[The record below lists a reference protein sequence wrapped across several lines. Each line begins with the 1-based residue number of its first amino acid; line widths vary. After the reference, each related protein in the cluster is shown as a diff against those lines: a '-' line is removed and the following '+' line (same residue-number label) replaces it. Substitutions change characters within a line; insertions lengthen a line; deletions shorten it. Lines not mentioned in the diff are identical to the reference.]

1 MVRARPGAARSSRPP
16 QPGVHR
22 GHGRDLPA
30 AAGPHPGR
38 PRVPAERPG
47 QPSHPPEGPGGG
59 PQPVRVAAVTSGP
72 RPARVVVVGG
82 GLAGLS
88 AAVEAADRG
97 ATVTLLERRPRLG
110 GATWS
115 FERNGIWFDNGQHV
129 FMRCCTAYRAFLERI
144 GSAGGASMQSRLDV
158 VVMAPGGPVGSIR
171 RTPGPAPLHLAP
183 ALLSYPHLSLR
194 QRLAVLRAGLA
205 LRRLDPDDPA
215 LDDVTFGDWL
225 AARGQDTTAIET
237 FWDLIVLPTVNAG
250 AADASLKLAA
260 KVFVTGLLTEAGA
273 ADIGWARA
281 PLSALHGDAARRALE
296 AAGGE
301 VRARVPVKS
310 VRTGPAGLEVQTDE
324 QVVEADSVVVAVP
337 HDAVAELLPS
347 GTVAAQDRLV
357 ELGASPIVNVHLVYD
372 RPVTDLDFFATVGS
386 DAQYVFDRTAGAGLD
401 DGRQC
406 LAVSLSAAESYIGM
420 ASADLVSH
428 FTAEIAR
435 LLPAASEATV
445 TESIVTRENTATF
458 LGAPGTDSLRA
469 GAESGLPGVY
479 LAGAWTDTGWP
490 ATMEGAVRSGIGA
503 GRLAAR
509 FASRC
514 AGGEAPGSAGRYSGL
529 RPGAVRE

>member
-1 MVRARPGAARSSRPP
+1 MS
-16 QPGVHR
+16 
-22 GHGRDLPA
+22 PA
-30 AAGPHPGR
+30 ASSNR
-38 PRVPAERPG
+38 P
-47 QPSHPPEGPGGG
+47 
-59 PQPVRVAAVTSGP
+59 
-72 RPARVVVVGG
+72 RVVVVGG

-97 ATVTLLERRPRLG
+97 AAVTLLERRPRLG

-158 VVMAPGGPVGSIR
+158 PVMAPGGPVGSIR

-194 QRLAVLRAGLA
+194 QRLAVLWAGLA

-215 LDDVTFGDWL
+215 LDEMTFGEWL
-225 AARGQDTTAIET
+225 AARGQDTTAVET

-273 ADIGWARA
+273 ADIGWARV

-301 VRARVPVKS
+301 VRSRVGVKA
-310 VRTGPAGLEVQTDE
+310 VRPGHPGLEVQTDE
-324 QVVEADSVVVAVP
+324 QVIEADSVVVAVP
-337 HDAVAELLPS
+337 HDAVAALLPS

-357 ELGASPIVNVHLVYD
+357 ELGISPIVNVHLVYD

-428 FTAEIAR
+428 FTAELAR
-435 LLPAASEATV
+435 LLPAASEAKV
-445 TESIVTRENTATF
+445 TESIVTRENSATF
-458 LGAPGTDSLRA
+458 LGVPGTDSLRA

-490 ATMEGAVRSGIGA
+490 ATMEGAVRSGTGA

-509 FASRC
+509 FASRSG
-514 AGGEAPGSAGRYSGL
+514 GGEAPGSGG
-529 RPGAVRE
+529 